1 MANGNDGEPD
11 EEKTDRRHS
20 KDRRDYKKKKS
31 IRDKQGQKF
40 KSRESKKVYI

>member
-20 KDRRDYKKKKS
+20 RDGREYKKKIKN
-31 IRDKQGQKF
+31 IRDK
-40 KSRESKKVYI
+40 